1 MKNDQILRL
10 LGEVDDRYIEE
21 SMIIERKPYQR
32 LKYCRLRFSGWGTLS
47 VFRYAE
53 RIVVRAGCLPILTR
67 CGLTR

>member
-32 LKYCRLRFSGWGTLS
+32 LKYCRLRFSG
-47 VFRYAE
+47 
-53 RIVVRAGCLPILTR
+53 
-67 CGLTR
+67 